1 MNFIGENLLPGQIGY
16 FLITLAFT
24 GSIVAAIAFF
34 KSNAEKDA
42 LLKNSWFNIAKWSYL
57 AASVS
62 IVGIILCLLYILFN
76 HLFEYEY
83 AWKHSDRSLQMEYIL
98 SSLWEGQEGSFLL
111 WAFWHAVLGLV
122 IIFNKN
128 RWVAGVAGVISIAQV
143 LIMSMVLGIYFGDFQ
158 IGHNPF
164 ILIRNS
170 GMLDA
175 APIFFDPQT
184 GALRADYLSMIQDG
198 NGLNA
203 TLQNYWMTI
212 HPPMLF
218 LGFAACIVPYAYAL
232 TGLINKDHSWTRPVL
247 PWASFAAMS
256 LGVGIMMGAAWA
268 YESLNFGGYWAW
280 DPVENASMVPW
291 LILIS
296 GLHTN
301 LIYVHAKYSLKSTYL
316 FYILSFIFIIYS
328 TYLTRSGVLGDTSV
342 HSFTGN
348 DMNWQLLT
356 FIFAFL
362 LPGIYFLIKRW
373 KEIPTISKE
382 ENMYS
387 REFWMFIGSL
397 ILFISGLIIIGK
409 TSMPVFNK
417 IFKTNIAQPED
428 VLFSYNQVQ
437 IFIALLIGILTA
449 ITQYFKYKNTPRGY
463 FVKKIMLPTIISV
476 IASLLISIFGNI
488 NYTQHGAGFL
498 MAIHLALFASI
509 YAVVANIGY
518 IFIVLKG
525 KIKVSGASV
534 AHIGFGMI
542 LLGVLLSSSKKEI
555 LSINTT
561 FKVFEKTKDED
572 PAENITLFK
581 GVPTDMGKYMVT
593 YLNDS
598 INERDRKMYFHIH
611 LETKDGK
618 EEFDLY
624 PYVLKNNKGSEGF
637 GATPNS
643 KHYWHSDIYAYV
655 SAFQLATADTASFRN
670 VEVAVGD
677 TTFYSNGMLV
687 LNNVAVN
694 QSADNIPKLSD
705 NQMSMTLDM
714 TVISKTG
721 NKYPIKPGVVVNNG
735 NEIVQISDT
744 AASQGLVVKFNK
756 VSNTQSGKLEI
767 GIKESNTLSDFL
779 TLKVIKFPFV
789 GVLWLGII
797 VMAIGFVLS
806 MFQRASRRSNI

>member
-16 FLITLAFT
+16 FLITLAFV

-34 KSNAEKDA
+34 ASNGAKDETQ
-42 LLKNSWFNIAKWSYL
+42 KNSWFRIAKWSYVVSSL
-57 AASVS
+57 SV
-62 IVGIILCLLYILFN
+62 IGIIACLYYILYN

-83 AWKHSDRSLQMEYIL
+83 AWKHSDRSLQPEYIF

-111 WAFWHAVLGLV
+111 WAFWHAVLGVFIL
-122 IIFNKN
+122 FTKNK
-128 RWVAGVAGVISIAQV
+128 WTAGVAGVLSIAQIV
-143 LIMSMVLGIYFGDFQ
+143 ILSMVLGLYIGNLQ

-170 GMLDA
+170 GLLDGAPVFFDA
-175 APIFFDPQT
+175 AGQ
-184 GALRADYLSMIQDG
+184 LRADYLSMILDG
-198 NGLNA
+198 SGLNA

-218 LGFAACIVPYAYAL
+218 LGFAATIIPYAFAF
-232 TGLINKDHSWTRPVL
+232 TGLINNDHSWTKPVL
-247 PWASFAAMS
+247 PWASFAAFS

-280 DPVENASMVPW
+280 DPVENASLVPW
-291 LILIS
+291 LMLVS

-301 LIYVHAKYSLKSTYL
+301 LIYVHARYSLKSTYL
-316 FYILSFIFIIYS
+316 FYILSFVFIIYS
-328 TYLTRSGVLGDTSV
+328 TYLTRSGILGDTSV

-356 FIFAFL
+356 FIFTFL
-362 LPGIYFLIKRW
+362 LSAGFLLIKRW
-373 KEIPTISKE
+373 KIIPSIKKE

-437 IFIALLIGILTA
+437 IFIGILVGILTA
-449 ITQYFKYKNTPRGY
+449 VTQYLKYKNTPVNY
-463 FVKKIMLPTIISV
+463 FGKKILVPTIIAV
-476 IASLLISIFGNI
+476 VASLLISIFGNVS
-488 NYTQHGAGFL
+488 YTEHGAGFL
-498 MAIHLALFASI
+498 LAIHLAIFSAI
-509 YAVVANIGY
+509 YAIVANIGY
-518 IFIVLKG
+518 ILIVLKG
-525 KIKVSGASV
+525 KIKISGASV

-561 FKVFEKTKDED
+561 FQVFEKTKDED
-572 PAENITLFK
+572 PAENITLFRNI
-581 GVPTDMGKYMVT
+581 PIDMGKYMVT

-598 INERDRKMYFHIH
+598 INTRDRKMYFHINFK
-611 LETKDGK
+611 TKDGK

-624 PYVLKNNKGSEGF
+624 PYVLKNNKGNEGF

-655 SAFQLATADTASFRN
+655 SAFQKATTDTSTFRN
-670 VEVAVGD
+670 VEMKVGD
-677 TTFYSNGMLV
+677 TTFYSGGMII
-687 LNNVAVN
+687 LNDVQVN
-694 QSADNIPKLSD
+694 TPQQTTTAAGDEL
-705 NQMSMTLDM
+705 SMTLDM
-714 TVISKTG
+714 TAIAKTG
-721 NKYPIKPGVVVNNG
+721 EKYPVKPGVTVRNG
-735 NEIVQISDT
+735 NEVTTVSDT
-744 AASQGLVVKFNK
+744 VNSQGLVVKFNK
-756 VSNTQSGKLEI
+756 VNDSNRGNLEI
-767 GIKESNTLSDFL
+767 GIKESSTINDFL

-789 GVLWLGII
+789 GVLWLGIV
-797 VMAIGFVLS
+797 VMAIGFVMS
-806 MFQRASRRSNI
+806 IFQRASRRFR